1 MKKVTSLKDLKTTD
15 IRDPQQSLQE
25 NSKPNAQ
32 KIVVSN
38 FSTLNIGKRS
48 ETKINWIKTQKKLN
62 IEERENMDKFIISY
76 S

>member
-1 MKKVTSLKDLKTTD
+1 MKKVTSFKDLKTTD

-32 KIVVSN
+32 KIVVGN

-48 ETKINWIKTQKKLN
+48 ETKIN
-62 IEERENMDKFIISY
+62 
-76 S
+76 